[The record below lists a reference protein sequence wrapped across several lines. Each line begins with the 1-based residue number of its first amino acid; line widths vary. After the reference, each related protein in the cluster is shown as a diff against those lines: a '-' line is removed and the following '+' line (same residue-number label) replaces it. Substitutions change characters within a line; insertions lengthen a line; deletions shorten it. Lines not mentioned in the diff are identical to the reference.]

1 MKIAETFQRAYIV
14 LSNLVYFKKVLNHQN
29 QIRYIRRKSKS

>member
-1 MKIAETFQRAYIV
+1 MKIAETFQRAYMV
-14 LSNLVYFKKVLNHQN
+14 SNLVYFKKVLNHQN